1 MNTCTITISIYFS
14 QGKSASVFLAPDSDE
29 LVLDWQGV
37 FLVTKDVIYS
47 VYAGTSANYGDV
59 INHVT
64 TKTTNYRGWVPGS
77 VSTVFVSIQ
86 AVYSNGMFEF
96 YTDEHKL

>member
-1 MNTCTITISIYFS
+1 MS
-14 QGKSASVFLAPDSDE
+14 LAPDSDE

-37 FLVTKDVIYS
+37 FLVNRDVVYS
-47 VYAGTSANYGDV
+47 VYAGTSAYYGDV

-64 TKTTNYRGWVPGS
+64 TKATSYRGWALKS
-77 VSTVFVSIQ
+77 VSAVFVSVQ

-96 YTDEHKL
+96 YTDEFTV